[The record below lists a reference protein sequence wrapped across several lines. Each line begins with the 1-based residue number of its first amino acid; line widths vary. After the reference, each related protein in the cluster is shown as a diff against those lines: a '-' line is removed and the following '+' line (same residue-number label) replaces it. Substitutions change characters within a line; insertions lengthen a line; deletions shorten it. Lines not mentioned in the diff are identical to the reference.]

1 MKEVKDNLR
10 EQAGRQL
17 AQFEAAPPDLM
28 WDRIRSG
35 MHRRRRLAVFR
46 VSLIAATLL
55 LLMGIGY
62 LLINPDRRQGD
73 VIISENRKAFDSVQ
87 PAPVTQAGST
97 EGDVTGEIPVGPGQH
112 VFRVKSAKT
121 PVSALSSPVIS
132 LAPETALAVK
142 ADAAEPASG
151 IIMQDTSMQGQDIPV
166 ASPAGDAIA
175 AKVPSDAE
183 IKSVLTAE
191 TIPADRKNESV
202 PESGWI
208 LAMHY
213 GTNPAIE
220 LTQQDYSIESNRG
233 NYSFDAVS
241 SELAAET
248 SYFDEVESTEHQA
261 PFILGLII
269 SKPFARRWAAES
281 GLVYSRLGYLIR
293 TAEFNSAYREY
304 RNELTYLGV
313 PLGLRFTLIDGRRAG
328 FFTSHSFIFEKG
340 LASRVTS
347 SAYLSGLLN
356 ESVTRQE
363 SISGFQISSLTGL
376 GGELKF
382 SGAISVYGMAG
393 VQCFFMNK
401 SQPYNIRSARIAW
414 PSFQAGVRVKIR

>member
-1 MKEVKDNLR
+1 MKRIRDNLR

-17 AQFEAAPPDLM
+17 SQFEAGPPDLM

-35 MHRRRRLAVFR
+35 MHRRRRFILLR
-46 VSLIAATLL
+46 HSLVAATLL
-55 LLMGIGY
+55 LLIGIGY
-62 LLINPDRRQGD
+62 KLIVPVPDSGD
-73 VIISENRKAFDSVQ
+73 TMISERNLLPGSEDSL
-87 PAPVTQAGST
+87 
-97 EGDVTGEIPVGPGQH
+97 
-112 VFRVKSAKT
+112 
-121 PVSALSSPVIS
+121 SALSGKATDERLPDMNPAGAQVRVAMQHSGKRRISGLPPQEVIMTAETLPGEIIREADAVQVHDRPV
-132 LAPETALAVK
+132 ALTEIQGDGA
-142 ADAAEPASG
+142 ADAAETEVPVVTPVIAGNTPVMPENNVPQTPANEN
-151 IIMQDTSMQGQDIPV
+151 
-166 ASPAGDAIA
+166 
-175 AKVPSDAE
+175 VPD
-183 IKSVLTAE
+183 
-191 TIPADRKNESV
+191 N
-202 PESGWI
+202 GWL
-208 LAMHY
+208 LAVHY
-213 GTNPAIE
+213 GTIPAIE
-220 LTQQDYSIESNRG
+220 LTQQGYSIESNRG

-328 FFTSHSFIFEKG
+328 FFASQSFIFEKG
-340 LASRVTS
+340 ISSRVTS
-347 SAYLSGLLN
+347 STYHSGLLH
-356 ESVTRQE
+356 ESVNRHE
-363 SISGFQISSLTGL
+363 SISGFQLSSLSGL

-382 SGAISVYGMAG
+382 SGSLSVYGMAG

-401 SQPYNIRSARIAW
+401 SQPYNIRSARVAW
-414 PSFQAGVRVKIR
+414 PSFQAGIRIKIR